1 MFSKVNSN
9 VIGVILNVRIN
20 DLYRLDR
27 LLMLLNKLL
36 EFPNYEFSIR
46 IRGILNHQAVEQVNS
61 LFILKNYTNFKI
73 YTGDRFRQWKFNTLE
88 QINEC
93 ESEHFLLLQEDH
105 FLISPVDSLNLFMS
119 ECIAEDVD
127 IGLITA
133 WFTYKEFREKANL
146 LPESKKGTSGIF
158 CVLSGIPWVD
168 LNVQKPRYLVPLVA
182 FFERDFLVKILHTP
196 RPLWRNYPANS
207 PFDFEQSPWA
217 KWLLPI
223 KIGFSN
229 QELFACIDDDIDV
242 PGTSLQSRNL
252 YPLDNLRKGEHHT
265 SAPFGIQK
273 NLDLFRKHLPLY
285 LVNDSIFESL
295 KNQKSKFVW
304 SHVSNWV
311 YRSARKIDSIFY
323 STHNLLNYFLNFPE
337 IYYKLNSKSHNSMK
351 SDIQNDY

>member
-1 MFSKVNSN
+1 MSMTNSTPKICIIFN
-9 VIGVILNVRIN
+9 LRIN
-20 DLYRLDR
+20 STYRLDR
-27 LLMLLNKLL
+27 LLKLL
-36 EFPNYEFSIR
+36 RKLAPNSDAYFSIR
-46 IRGILNHQAVEQVNS
+46 IRGVYSNLAHEKIIQLFSTISNQNFKVYRGDDFKQWKMNTFMQVN
-61 LFILKNYTNFKI
+61 
-73 YTGDRFRQWKFNTLE
+73 
-88 QINEC
+88 
-93 ESEHFLLLQEDH
+93 ESNCQNILLLQEDH
-105 FLISPVDSLNLFMS
+105 YLISSPDALNSFIK
-119 ECIAEDVD
+119 ECIDEITD
-127 IGLITA
+127 IGFVTA
-133 WFTYKEFREKANL
+133 WFTYKEFRDRTYMLDEFK
-146 LPESKKGTSGIF
+146 SGSSGVYT
-158 CVLSGIPWVD
+158 VLSRIPWNF
-168 LNVQKPRYLVPLVA
+168 LSIEKPRYLVPLVA
-182 FFERDFLVKILHTP
+182 FFNRDFLVKILLSP
-196 RPLWRNYPANS
+196 RPFWRKYPANS

-252 YPLDNLRKGEHHT
+252 YPSDNLRKGEHHT

-285 LVNDSIFESL
+285 LGNDSIFKSL

>member
-27 LLMLLNKLL
+27 LLILLNKLL

-46 IRGILNHQAVEQVNS
+46 IRGILNHQAVEQLND

-73 YTGDRFRQWKFNTLE
+73 YTGDRFHQWKFNTLE

-93 ESEHFLLLQEDH
+93 ESDHFLLLQEDH
-105 FLISPVDSLNLFMS
+105 FLISSVDSLNLFMS

-217 KWLLPI
+217 KWLLPM
-223 KIGFSN
+223 KIGFSKK
-229 QELFACIDDDIDV
+229 ELFACIDDDIDV

-252 YPLDNLRKGEHHT
+252 YALDNLRKGEHHT

-273 NLDLFRKHLPLY
+273 SLESYRKYLPLY
-285 LVNDSIFESL
+285 LRNDSIFESL

-304 SHVSNWV
+304 SQISNWV
-311 YRSARKIDSIFY
+311 YRSARKIDSVFY
-323 STHNLLNYFLNFPE
+323 STQNLLNYFLNFPE